1 MKKKI
6 KIISIFI
13 FSILLVS
20 CGFKKINQNNKN
32 LIYIQ
37 KINIIGERRIS
48 YMLKNNI
55 LLISNENSKNKY
67 QIEITIKQKKSNKI
81 INAVGRVTR
90 YNLSITT
97 DVNLKNIDNKE
108 NINKTFS
115 RSNTYNVSKNHSD
128 TINNEKNS
136 VKNII
141 QQLSDDIINFIILLT
156 KN

>member
-20 CGFKKINQNNKN
+20 CGFKKINQNNKD

-37 KINIIGERRIS
+37 NINIIGEQRIG

-55 LLISNENSKNKY
+55 LLISNKNSKNKY
-67 QIEITIKQKKSNKI
+67 QIEITIRQKKSNKI
-81 INAVGRVTR
+81 KNTAGKVTR

-108 NINKTFS
+108 NINKSFS
-115 RSNTYNVSKNHSD
+115 RSNDFNVASNHSG
-128 TINNEKNS
+128 TINNENNS
-136 VKNII
+136 TKNII
-141 QQLSDDIINFIILLT
+141 QQLSDDIINFITLLI

>member
-20 CGFKKINQNNKN
+20 CGFKQINQNNKN

-48 YMLKNNI
+48 YILKNNI
-55 LLISNENSKNKY
+55 LLISDKNSKNKY
-67 QIEITIKQKKSNKI
+67 QIEIAIKQKKSNKI
-81 INAVGRVTR
+81 INAVGKVTR

-115 RSNTYNVSKNHSD
+115 RSNTYNVSKDHSD

-141 QQLSDDIINFIILLT
+141 QQLSDDIINFITLLN